1 MYPQDLCGLARL
13 LNAEQVLANIKM
25 QQQTKKKREDM
36 NVNVKCFSILPQN
49 HSERRSWEEPGN
61 AEQTSGRN

>member
-25 QQQTKKKREDM
+25 QQQTKKKTRRHERERKM
-36 NVNVKCFSILPQN
+36 LLHLATESL
-49 HSERRSWEEPGN
+49 
-61 AEQTSGRN
+61 